1 MTLEA
6 RGPNTLSTLWPESLG
21 RAFSHHCWILYR
33 FLLCGITTLPA
44 MPPVWAF
51 TALLEASLPYTSNFF
66 PFLFIPRKCVR
77 LSNGQTIF
85 CCPLNSTQ
93 KGDNENQCWHS
104 GLLIVRLL
112 TILRL
117 LPCLLS
123 SRCIRL
129 LTMPDYL
136 SMFLYMSVLSLFLP

>member
-21 RAFSHHCWILYR
+21 RAFSHHCWIL
-33 FLLCGITTLPA
+33 LCSVTTLSA
-44 MPPVWAF
+44 ISPVWAF
-51 TALLEASLPYTSNFF
+51 TALLEANLPYTSNFF

-77 LSNGQTIF
+77 LSYGQAIF

-112 TILRL
+112 TILWL
-117 LPCLLS
+117 LRSLLS

-129 LTMPDYL
+129 SILTMPDYP
-136 SMFLYMSVLSLFLP
+136 SMFLYMLVLSLFLP